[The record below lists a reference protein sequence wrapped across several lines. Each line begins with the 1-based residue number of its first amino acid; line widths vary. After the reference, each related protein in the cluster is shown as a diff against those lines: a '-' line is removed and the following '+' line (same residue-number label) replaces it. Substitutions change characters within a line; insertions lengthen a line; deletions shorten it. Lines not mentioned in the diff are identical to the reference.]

1 MSIKKA
7 ELCVFIFLSVWQRPV
22 LVFKPANIS
31 SWQNDVSPPL
41 FAQISPH
48 FGPEGPVADEMP
60 WTIGNCVLTG
70 SHHKA
75 MILTQGYNPL
85 ENIYTTHCSS
95 SSAIFELTADQ
106 LALFTADQF
115 GVPAPTFQIGFSQSQ
130 SAILSHGFVG
140 KLKLFCCFLDVAC
153 LHTSTKT
160 ALNG

>member
-85 ENIYTTHCSS
+85 ENIYTTHRSS
-95 SSAIFELTADQ
+95 SSAIFEFTADQ

-115 GVPAPTFQIGFSQSQ
+115 GVPAPRFKSD
-130 SAILSHGFVG
+130 SANHSRP
-140 KLKLFCCFLDVAC
+140 FCRMASLGSWNCFLAF
-153 LHTSTKT
+153 LASLAFIRAPK
-160 ALNG
+160 LL